1 MNKKILFSLFCIIL
15 VISLVNFVKANEDIC
30 TIELPCE
37 EENITIKPINQTSL
51 EENKTCIYFFYGL
64 NCPHCANV
72 ELLLNQLSDKYS
84 DVEIKSFEVYFD
96 SENQK
101 LFDDFNRRYDIK
113 LTGVPTVFIG
123 DRTLVGEK
131 AIKENLE
138 ESIKYFL
145 ENKPICPATYSK
157 VEATQ
162 HEISPAKKI
171 DLTLPAI
178 ISAAL
183 VDSINPCAFSVLI
196 FLLVYLMALGAK
208 RRILKVGLTYI
219 LVVFVVYF
227 LSGLGL
233 FTIIQTTGLTRIVY
247 TIAAVIAI
255 IAGLINV
262 KDFFFYGKWVTLAI
276 PKSKEPLL
284 QKYIHQATI
293 PAAIILGILV
303 SMFELPCTGGA
314 YLAILSLLSSKMT
327 LLEGI
332 PYLLLYNLIF
342 ILPLV
347 VILLIVYKGIS
358 PEKAEQWRLEK
369 RKWMRLV
376 MGLVMII
383 LGVVMLFGWI

>member
-1 MNKKILFSLFCIIL
+1 MNRKILFSLFCIIL

-37 EENITIKPINQTSL
+37 TENITIKPINQTNL

-72 ELLLNQLSDKYS
+72 EPLVNQLSEKYPK
-84 DVEIKSFEVYFD
+84 VEIKSFEVYFD

-123 DRTLVGEK
+123 DRALVGER

-162 HEISPAKKI
+162 HEISPTKKI
-171 DLTLPAI
+171 ELTLPAL

-233 FTIIQTTGLTRIVY
+233 FTVIQTTGLTRIVY

-262 KDFFFYGKWVTLAI
+262 KDFFFYGKGITLAI

-293 PAAIILGILV
+293 PAAIVLGILV
-303 SMFELPCTGGA
+303 SLFELPCTGGV
-314 YLAILSLLSSKMT
+314 YLAILGLLSSKMT
-327 LLEGI
+327 LLAGI

-376 MGLVMII
+376 MGLVMIT
-383 LGVVMLFGWI
+383 LGVVMLLGWI